1 MKISDVINRLQNIQS
16 IEGDISVVI
25 LIGEIMGF
33 CDVDEIKAYTDIDMD
48 KKDIENCSLY
58 KKVCCYIGPQI

>member
-16 IEGDISVVI
+16 TEGDISVVI

-33 CDVDEIKAYTDIDMD
+33 YDVDEIKAYTG
-48 KKDIENCSLY
+48 Y
-58 KKVCCYIGPQI
+58 RYG